1 MPDAIAQVQRDE
13 GKVDMTPKTVAVLG
27 LCAVVSVAA
36 ASYGVSQRV
45 GFETTEFEGQRVFP
59 ELVEQAP
66 MVTEMIVTQSGE
78 IKTFQLIDEQW
89 TLAESDNYPVHNNA
103 VTKVMFGLSNM
114 QYLDAKTASPERH
127 RALQLEE
134 PKTKQDNSQLV
145 ALKTSDGNVIAELL
159 VGRANY
165 FLPETTTGGMY
176 VRKPGENQTW
186 LVRGLVDIGAEPR
199 DWLQRTIVDIP
210 VDNVRRAEAR
220 HPDGELQ
227 LVRPNPDVTGGF
239 EFENLPEGT
248 KLKSEFAPRNIA
260 ALLNSFVLNNVRKAE
275 NVALDPQGA
284 YVGVFDTVDD
294 QRITLNMWQQDGTQY
309 LVVGAAYT
317 GNDPDSDAAKQV
329 ADITARTTG
338 WVYIVP
344 EYQFEQLSK
353 KFDVVTEPADNPS

>member
-1 MPDAIAQVQRDE
+1 
-13 GKVDMTPKTVAVLG
+13 MTPKTVAILG
-27 LCAVVSVAA
+27 VCAVVSVAA
-36 ASYGVSQRV
+36 ATYGVSQRV

-59 ELVEQAP
+59 DLVDQASG
-66 MVTEMIVTQSGE
+66 VTEMVVTQSGQV
-78 IKTFQLIDEQW
+78 KTFQLRDGQW

-127 RALQLEE
+127 RALQLEDPE
-134 PKTKQDNSQLV
+134 TKEDNSQLV
-145 ALKTSDGNVIAELL
+145 ALKAEGGDILAELL

-176 VRKPGENQTW
+176 VRKPGDNQTW

-210 VDNVRRAEAR
+210 VENVIRAEAR
-220 HPDGELQ
+220 HPDGEIQ
-227 LVRPNPDVTGGF
+227 IVRPNADVTGGF

-248 KLKSEFAPRNIA
+248 KLKSAFAPRNIA

-275 NVALDPQGA
+275 NVELNPDDA
-284 YVGVFDTVDD
+284 YVGVFETKDD
-294 QRITLNMWQQDGTQY
+294 KRIELRMWQQDGTQY
-309 LVVGAAYT
+309 LIVDAAYA
-317 GNDPDSDAAKQV
+317 GSDAQSDAAKQV
-329 ADITARTTG
+329 ADITQRTDG

-353 KFDVVTEPADNPS
+353 KFDVVTEPADSPS